1 MIVPTYMNFV
11 DEQGNVTQEQ
21 LSMSWNQ
28 LRQHRNNELDNSDWR
43 FMSDQNPSEKWI
55 NYRTFLRDL
64 PSNYE
69 DAWSAGNAWNQYDIP
84 E

>member
-11 DEQGNVTQEQ
+11 DEEGNVTQEQ
-21 LSMSWNQ
+21 LPMSWNQ

-43 FMSDQNPSEKWI
+43 FMSDQNPSEDWI

-64 PSNYE
+64 PGNYE
-69 DAWSAGNAWNQYDIP
+69 DAWSAGDAWNQYDIP

>member
-11 DEQGNVTQEQ
+11 DQEGNVTQQQ
-21 LSMSWNQ
+21 LPMSWDQ

-43 FMSDQNPSEKWI
+43 FMLDQNPSEEWI

-64 PSNYE
+64 PGNYV
-69 DAWSAGNAWNQYDIP
+69 DAWSAGDAWNQYDIP